1 MVSTG
6 KKPVET
12 YDYIFAD
19 QQGDTIDCFKS
30 TADRQTVCSLWGLAQ
45 TAEFHDAA
53 LADATKKINAVF
65 ERLEKANRD
74 PDRHLSFI
82 EHGNRLLLIWASY
95 GRVGPDDDFKTIRK
109 ALKLKK

>member
-30 TADRQTVCSLWGLAQ
+30 TNDRQTVCKLWGLTQ
-45 TAEFHDAA
+45 LAEFHDAA
-53 LADATKKINAVF
+53 LAEATAKINAVIA
-65 ERLEKANRD
+65 RLEKGNRD
-74 PDRHLSFI
+74 KRRHISFI
-82 EHGNRLLLIWASY
+82 EHDNRLLLIWASY
-95 GRVGPDDDFKTIRK
+95 GRVGPDDDLKTVRK
-109 ALKLKK
+109 ALKLKA

>member
-30 TADRQTVCSLWGLAQ
+30 TRDRQTVCKLWGLTQ
-45 TAEFHDAA
+45 LGEFHDAA
-53 LADATKKINAVF
+53 LAKATTKINVVF
-65 ERLEKANRD
+65 ERLEKANRNKR
-74 PDRHLSFI
+74 RHISFI
-82 EHGNRLLLIWASY
+82 EHDNRLLLIWASY
-95 GRVGPDDDFKTIRK
+95 GRVGPDDELKTIRK
-109 ALKLKK
+109 ALKLKT